1 MGRDG
6 KTEAPTPRRREKA
19 REQGQVARS
28 RELSGAL
35 SMLGALFVVS
45 ASSPEWI
52 PAWKSLFRNS
62 LLVAARQELTTNSAV
77 LSRAAVQVILLAAL
91 PVMAAWGL
99 AAGVS
104 VAQGG
109 ISFAPEA
116 LGFKLSRIS
125 PASRVGQLF
134 SLAAVSNILK
144 ALLPSMAILYMCVA
158 IFTRE
163 WSQFSRLSFSLV
175 GGTLSYILS
184 LLFEISWKSGLI
196 LLIWSVAD
204 YLLVRQRFEGDLK
217 MSREEIREEMKQMDG
232 NPQTKQRIR
241 RLQRQARRSRIL
253 KDVARAT
260 VVVTNPTHFAVA
272 LEYRFDMAAPI
283 VLAKG
288 RNLLAQKIKE
298 AARWHDVP
306 ILENPP
312 LAQTLYRSA
321 EIGQQIPV
329 KLYTAVAEIIAFLY
343 QLQAQRTSAGRQN
356 V

>member
-6 KTEAPTPRRREKA
+6 KTEAPTPHRREKA

-35 SMLGALFVVS
+35 AMLGALCVVS
-45 ASSPEWI
+45 ATSAGWV
-52 PAWKSLFRNS
+52 PAWRSLLRNS
-62 LLVAARQELTTNSAV
+62 LAVAARQELTTDSWVVAGT
-77 LSRAAVQVILLAAL
+77 AVQVIVWSAL

-99 AAGVS
+99 AAMAS
-104 VAQGG
+104 LAQGG
-109 ISFAPEA
+109 ILFAPEA
-116 LGFKLSRIS
+116 LAFKLSRIS
-125 PASRVGQLF
+125 PASRFGQLF
-134 SLAAVSNILK
+134 SLTALSNILK
-144 ALLPSMAILYMCVA
+144 ALLPSVAILYVCVA
-158 IFTRE
+158 IFSRE
-163 WSQFSRLSFSLV
+163 WRQFSLLSFGSV
-175 GGTLSYILS
+175 RGMMGYILGV
-184 LLFEISWKSGLI
+184 LFEISWKSGLV

-241 RLQRQARRSRIL
+241 RLQRQSRRSRML

-260 VVVTNPTHFAVA
+260 VVITNPTHFAVA
-272 LEYRFDMAAPI
+272 LEYRIDMAAPI

-298 AARWHDVP
+298 IARWNDVP
-306 ILENPP
+306 VLENPP

-321 EIGQQIPV
+321 EVGQQIPV

-343 QLQAQRTSAGRQN
+343 QMQRNQAGRQHS
-356 V
+356 